1 MSNFDKKESIL
12 KKIKSQLQDKTSMP
26 YPELVK
32 NKKEYFKNIKPEE
45 QLNTFKLAFEALGGI
60 FFTIDNY
67 KSLASYLIQL
77 KEENNWNKI
86 VCAPKDIFHFLLEE
100 RLDFIRE
107 PTNDY
112 SRADSDAVITI
123 CEGAVARTGSFL
135 FSSTM
140 NKGRTSTI
148 LYPNH
153 IVILQK
159 GQIYNDLSHAL
170 VFLENKYNNNIPSML
185 NITTGSSNNYNKTHP
200 KLQGKLGPQQLFCI
214 YIQN

>member
-1 MSNFDKKESIL
+1 MSNFDKKQNIL
-12 KKIKSQLQDKTSMP
+12 KKIRSQLQNKTPIP

-32 NKKEYFKNIKPEE
+32 SKKEYFKNVKPEA
-45 QLNTFKLAFEALGGI
+45 QLDTFKQAFEDLGGKFI
-60 FFTIDNY
+60 SLENY
-67 KSLASYLIQL
+67 KSLAKYLIQL
-77 KEENNWNKI
+77 KNENNWSKI

-100 RLDFIRE
+100 KLDFIRE

-112 SRADSDAVITI
+112 LRADSDAVITV
-123 CEGAVARTGSFL
+123 CEAAITRTGSFL
-135 FSSTM
+135 FSSAM

-159 GQIYNDLSHAL
+159 GQIYNDLSNAL
-170 VFLENKYNNNIPSML
+170 MFLENKYNNNIPSML
-185 NITTGSSNNYNKTHP
+185 NITTGSSNSYNKTHP
-200 KLQGKLGPQQLFCI
+200 NLQGKLGPQQLFCI